1 MFEAIKNP
9 HENDDTL
16 LEFRR
21 LWRVLTGALVL
32 DHVFDVFI

>member
-9 HENDDTL
+9 PMNDDTL
-16 LEFRR
+16 LEFMR
-21 LWRVLTGALVL
+21 LLRFLIGAGVL